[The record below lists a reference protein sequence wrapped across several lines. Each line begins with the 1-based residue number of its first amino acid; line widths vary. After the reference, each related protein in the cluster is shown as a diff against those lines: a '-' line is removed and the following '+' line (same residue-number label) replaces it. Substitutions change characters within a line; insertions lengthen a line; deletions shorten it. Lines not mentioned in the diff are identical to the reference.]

1 MPVHD
6 RVQQHAQKHPHA
18 IAVNIDGQTLSWLQ
32 LWQHSQALYQLILSE
47 SQNGHTVAVAT
58 GNAIAFPI
66 AWLAAT
72 AQPLTA
78 AIIDPLLPA
87 EQLREML
94 SRIKP
99 GLLLLNQQDRATIAL
114 ADALQIHWLAVD
126 RWLESDPSVTED
138 RPAFSQGMHDTTPF
152 LINFTSGTTSLPKAF
167 VRSRRSWRSSF
178 ENGEAIFQLT
188 DAPSTLFPGPLSNGI
203 GLYCLNETLYAGGCF
218 YSLGKWQPDAAL
230 ALIAGQQIQR
240 LVVVPTM
247 IAGFARVADGEAFPG
262 LRNLLSA
269 GAKLELNHY
278 RQARALFPAA
288 RMQEYYGA
296 SELGFVAVS
305 TLNDDSISDS
315 LASVGQAFPGTTI
328 EILDDDDVP
337 VAMNQ
342 PGRIF
347 IRSEQIIEG
356 YLWGD
361 DGGAFKKTPSGATVS
376 DIGYLDER
384 QNLHI
389 IGRRGNMILS
399 GGNNIYLS
407 EIETTIKAIP
417 GVIEAI
423 VIAIDDNYL
432 GKKIVAIIEAE
443 LTLAETIPEICREHL
458 AKYKLPRHYY
468 HISHWPLTPAGK
480 IKRAGLE
487 IRIANHDLRTDLTE
501 LSAGR

>member
-6 RVQQHAQKHPHA
+6 RVQQHARHAPHA
-18 IAVNIDGQTLSWLQ
+18 IAVNIDGQTLNWQQ
-32 LWQHSQALYQLILSE
+32 LWQRSQALYQYIV
-47 SQNGHTVAVAT
+47 SQPPSGHTVAIAT

-72 AQPLTA
+72 AQPFTA
-78 AIIDPLLPA
+78 AIIDPQLPD
-87 EQLREML
+87 EQLRDML
-94 SRIKP
+94 SRINP
-99 GLLLLNQQDRATIAL
+99 ALLLLRWHDRATIAL
-114 ADALQIHWLAVD
+114 ADALQIRWLAVD
-126 RWLESDPSVTED
+126 RWLENAPAVAED
-138 RPAFSQGMHDTTPF
+138 LAAFSQGTHDATPF

-178 ENGEAIFQLT
+178 ENGEAIFQLK

-218 YSLGKWQPDAAL
+218 YSLEKWQPDAAL
-230 ALIAGQQIQR
+230 ALILEQKIQR

-247 IAGFARVADGEAFPG
+247 IAGFARVADGKAFPG

-328 EILDDDDVP
+328 EILDDDDMP
-337 VAMNQ
+337 MAINQ

-347 IRSEQIIEG
+347 IRSEQIIDG

-361 DGGAFKKTPSGATVS
+361 DGSAFKKYSWGATVS

-389 IGRRGNMILS
+389 IGRRGNMIIS

-407 EIETTIKAIP
+407 EIETTIKSIQ
-417 GVIEAI
+417 GVVEA
-423 VIAIDDNYL
+423 VVVATDDNYL

-443 LTLAETIPEICREHL
+443 LPLAETIPEICRERL

-468 HISHWPLTPAGK
+468 HISRWPLTPAGK
-480 IKRAGLE
+480 IKRAELE
-487 IRIANHDLRTDLTE
+487 IRIANHDLRTDFTE

>member
-6 RVQQHAQKHPHA
+6 RVQQHARKYPQSVA
-18 IAVNIDGQTLSWLQ
+18 INIDGQTLSWQQ
-32 LWQHSQALYQLILSE
+32 LWRRSQALYQYILT
-47 SQNGHTVAVAT
+47 QPTAGNPVAIAT

-72 AQPLTA
+72 AQPFTA
-78 AIIDPLLPA
+78 AIVDPQLPA
-87 EQLREML
+87 AQLHEML

-114 ADALQIHWLAVD
+114 ADALQIRWLAVD
-126 RWLESDPSVTED
+126 RWLENDPVNAD
-138 RPAFSQGMHDTTPF
+138 DLPAFSQGMHDATPF

-218 YSLGKWQPDAAL
+218 YSLGKWQPDGAL
-230 ALIAGQQIQR
+230 ALIARQQIQR

-247 IAGFARVADGEAFPG
+247 IAGFARVADGQLFPG
-262 LRNLLSA
+262 LLNLLSA
-269 GAKLELNHY
+269 GSKLELNHY
-278 RQARALFPAA
+278 RQARALFPEAQI
-288 RMQEYYGA
+288 QEYYGA

-315 LASVGQAFPGTTI
+315 LATVGQAFPGTTI
-328 EILDDDDVP
+328 EILDDDGAP
-337 VAMNQ
+337 VAVNQ

-361 DGGAFKKTPSGATVS
+361 DGSAFKKYAWGATVS

-389 IGRRGNMILS
+389 IGRRGNMIVS

-407 EIETTIKAIP
+407 EIETTIKSIR
-417 GVIEAI
+417 GVIEAV

-432 GKKIVAIIEAE
+432 GKKIVAMIDAE
-443 LTLAETIPEICREHL
+443 LSLAETIPLICREQL

-468 HISHWPLTPAGK
+468 HISRWPLTPAGK
-480 IKRAGLE
+480 IKRAELE
-487 IRIANHDLRTDLTE
+487 IRIANHDFRTDLTE
-501 LSAGR
+501 LPAGR

>member
-6 RVQQHAQKHPHA
+6 RVQQHARNFPQSV
-18 IAVNIDGQTLSWLQ
+18 AVNIDGQTLRWQQ
-32 LWQHSQALYQLILSE
+32 LWQRAQALYQYILS
-47 SQNGHTVAVAT
+47 QPLAGQTVAIAT
-58 GNAIAFPI
+58 GNTISFPV

-78 AIIDPLLPA
+78 AIIDPLLPSA
-87 EQLREML
+87 LLYEML
-94 SRIKP
+94 SRINP
-99 GLLLLNQQDRATIAL
+99 GLLLLNQQDRAAIDM
-114 ADALQIHWLAVD
+114 ADTLHIPWLAID
-126 RWLESDPSVTED
+126 RWLENDPSISDELL
-138 RPAFSQGMHDTTPF
+138 AFSQGMHDATPF

-167 VRSRRSWRSSF
+167 IRSRHSWRRSF
-178 ENGEAIFQLT
+178 ENGETIFQLA

-218 YSLGKWQPDAAL
+218 YSLGKWQPAAAL
-230 ALIAGQQIQR
+230 ALIAEQQIQR

-247 IAGFARVADGEAFPG
+247 IAGFARAAGAQILHG

-288 RMQEYYGA
+288 LMQEYYGA

-305 TLNDDSISDS
+305 TLSDDNISES
-315 LASVGQAFPGTTI
+315 LASVGQAFPGTKI
-328 EILDDDDVP
+328 AILDDDGAP
-337 VAMNQ
+337 VAVNQ

-347 IRSEQIIEG
+347 IRSEQIIDR

-361 DGGAFKKTPSGATVS
+361 DGSAFKKTSWGATVA
-376 DIGYLDER
+376 DIGYLDEQQR
-384 QNLHI
+384 LHI
-389 IGRRGNMILS
+389 IGRRGNMIVS

-407 EIETTIKAIP
+407 EIETTIKSIP
-417 GVIEAI
+417 GIIEAV
-423 VIAIDDNYL
+423 VIAINDNYL

-443 LTLAETIPEICREHL
+443 FSIAATIPDICREHL

-468 HISHWPLTPAGK
+468 HISRWPLTPGGK

-487 IRIANHDLRTDLTE
+487 IRIANNDIGTDLTV
-501 LSAGR
+501 LPAGR

>member
-6 RVQQHAQKHPHA
+6 RVQQHARNIPQSV
-18 IAVNIDGQTLSWLQ
+18 AVNIDGQTMSWQQ
-32 LWQHSQALYQLILSE
+32 LWRHSQALYQSILSLPL
-47 SQNGHTVAVAT
+47 SGHTVAIAT
-58 GNAIAFPI
+58 GNAMTFPI

-78 AIIDPLLPA
+78 AIIDPLLPSA
-87 EQLREML
+87 QLHDML
-94 SRIKP
+94 GRIKP

-114 ADALQIHWLAVD
+114 ADKLQIRWLAVD
-126 RWLESDPSVTED
+126 RWLETAPAVPEE
-138 RPAFSQGMHDTTPF
+138 RPEFSKGMHDATPF

-167 VRSRRSWRSSF
+167 IRSRRSWRSSF
-178 ENGEAIFQLT
+178 ENGEAIFQLA

-230 ALIAGQQIQR
+230 ALIAEQQIQR

-247 IAGFARVADGEAFPG
+247 IAGFARVADGQIFPS

-278 RQARALFPAA
+278 RQARAMFPAA

-305 TLNDDSISDS
+305 TLDDERISES
-315 LASVGQAFPGTTI
+315 LASVGKAFPGTTI
-328 EILDDDDVP
+328 EILDDEGAT
-337 VAMNQ
+337 VAVNQ

-347 IRSEQIIEG
+347 IRSEQVIEG

-361 DGGAFKKTPSGATVS
+361 DGSAFKKYAERATVS
-376 DIGYLDER
+376 DIGYLDEQQR
-384 QNLHI
+384 LHI
-389 IGRRGNMILS
+389 IGRRGNMIVS

-407 EIETTIKAIP
+407 EIETTIKSIP
-417 GVIEAI
+417 GVIEAV
-423 VIAIDDNYL
+423 VIAKDDHYL
-432 GKKIVAIIEAE
+432 GKAIVAIVEAE
-443 LTLAETIPEICREHL
+443 LTLAETIPVLCREHL

-468 HISHWPLTPAGK
+468 HIRRWPLTPGGK
-480 IKRAGLE
+480 IKRTELE
-487 IRIANHDLRTDLTE
+487 LRIANHDLRTDLTA
-501 LSAGR
+501 LPAGR

>member
-6 RVQQHAQKHPHA
+6 RVQQHAREFPQSV
-18 IAVNIDGQTLSWLQ
+18 AVNIDGQTLSWQQ
-32 LWQHSQALYQLILSE
+32 LLSGSQALYQYLLDQPSA
-47 SQNGHTVAVAT
+47 GHTVAIAT
-58 GNAIAFPI
+58 GNAIAFPT

-72 AQPLTA
+72 AQPFTA
-78 AIIDPLLPA
+78 AIIDPHLPDV
-87 EQLREML
+87 QLHAML

-99 GLLLLNQQDRATIAL
+99 DLLLLNQQDRATIAL
-114 ADALQIHWLAVD
+114 ADELQIRWLAVD
-126 RWLESDPSVTED
+126 RWLEDAPPVTED
-138 RPAFSQGMHDTTPF
+138 VAGFCRGMQDATPF

-178 ENGEAIFQLT
+178 ENGEAIFQLA

-230 ALIAGQQIQR
+230 ALIVEQQIQR

-247 IAGFARVADGEAFPG
+247 IAGFSRVADGQIFPG

-305 TLNDDSISDS
+305 TLNDDSIRDS
-315 LASVGQAFPGTTI
+315 LATVGQAFPGTTI
-328 EILDDDDVP
+328 EILDDDGAP
-337 VAMNQ
+337 VAANQ

-347 IRSEQIIEG
+347 IRSEQIIDG

-361 DGGAFKKTPSGATVS
+361 DGSAFKKTPWGATVS
-376 DIGYLDER
+376 DIGYLDEQR
-384 QNLHI
+384 SLHI
-389 IGRRGNMILS
+389 IGRRGNMIVS

-407 EIETTIKAIP
+407 EIETTIKSIP
-417 GVIEAI
+417 GIIEA
-423 VIAIDDNYL
+423 VVVAIDDNYL
-432 GKKIVAIIEAE
+432 GKKIVAVIEAE
-443 LTLAETIPEICREHL
+443 FSLAETIPEICREYL

-468 HISHWPLTPAGK
+468 HISRWPLTPAGK
-480 IKRAGLE
+480 IKRAELE
-487 IRIANHDLRTDLTE
+487 LRIANHEFRTDLTE